1 MMTVARL
8 KKLRRVSPRTSAS
21 GATHCSI
28 SAAAGTAS
36 SVDDAV
42 AAASNARPVGTDA
55 VAVLSRF
62 FVSRESAPAPRTP
75 VLRDAVTKTKPPKTA
90 IATTAIAMMRE
101 VLMM

>member
-1 MMTVARL
+1 MDIVR
-8 KKLRRVSPRTSAS
+8 KSRPERDKES
-21 GATHCSI
+21 
-28 SAAAGTAS
+28 SAAVPDFVRKYISWGAGPRAGQAM
-36 SVDDAV
+36 VMAGKAR
-42 AAASNARPVGTDA
+42 AALAG
-55 VAVLSRF
+55 RF